1 MLELLPFDF
10 AASGGSG
17 LWSWNTLVLYF
28 YATLNTVFISVTA
41 IAIGFTLGILAG
53 LARVSK
59 RWYLRYPASGY
70 VYVIRGTPL
79 LVQLFL
85 WYFGLAI
92 VTNGQLIV
100 EPILAAIIAVGVHS
114 GAYQAEIV
122 RGGINSIPKGQTE
135 AARATG
141 MTEMQSMRHVILPL
155 AMRLILPPLG
165 NEFVIVIKDS
175 SLAYAISVA
184 EITFVSSQ
192 MNGRYFEPFQ
202 IFLFAAF
209 LYFCLTF
216 VTGQLM
222 KGAEHR
228 YRIPGYGERE

>member
-1 MLELLPFDF
+1 MFESLLDF
-10 AASGGSG
+10 GAISTG
-17 LWSWNTLVLYF
+17 LWSWHTLVLYF
-28 YATLNTVFISVTA
+28 WATLNTILIAAAA
-41 IAIGFTLGILAG
+41 ILIGFMLWLSAG

-59 RWYLRYPASGY
+59 RWYLRYPASAY
-70 VYVIRGTPL
+70 VNVIRGTPL

-92 VTNGQLIV
+92 VTSGTVII

-122 RGGINSIPKGQTE
+122 RGGINSIPKGQAE
-135 AARATG
+135 AARAAG
-141 MTEMQSMRHVILPL
+141 MTEMQSMRYVILPQ
-155 AMRLILPPLG
+155 AMRLVLPPLG

-175 SLAYAISVA
+175 SLGYAISVA

-192 MNGRYFEPFQ
+192 LNGRYFEPFQ

-222 KGAEHR
+222 KGMEHR
-228 YRIPGYGERE
+228 YRIPGYGEHE